1 VWLPLL
7 CCGEEETGKEEFN
20 KEEVNEKEVTSSFH
34 APKRE
39 E

>member
-1 VWLPLL
+1 LL
-7 CCGEEETGKEEFN
+7 LLRCGEEETGKEDSN
-20 KEEVNEKEVTSSFH
+20 KEEVSEEKVTSSFH

>member
-1 VWLPLL
+1 VWLLLL